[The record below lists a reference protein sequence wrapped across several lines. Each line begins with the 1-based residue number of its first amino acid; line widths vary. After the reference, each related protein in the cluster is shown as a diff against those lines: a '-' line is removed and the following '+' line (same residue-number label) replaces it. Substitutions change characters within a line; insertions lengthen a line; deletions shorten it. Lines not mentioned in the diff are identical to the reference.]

1 MQNPSVGYIRSALF
15 SLGFSVT
22 LIIFTPII
30 QTLAALKMPY
40 LAYWKMIAWAKFCIW
55 WLRITCNIRYEII
68 GLENIPDE
76 PVIVFSKHQSTW
88 ETLFLNIL
96 SKRHQSWVLKSELM
110 KVPFFGWNMGVIKPI
125 PIIRG
130 SGRQA
135 LKKIIEMG
143 KKHLDEGSWVMI
155 FPEGTRTAPGES
167 KPFAIGG
174 AMLAATSNYP
184 ILPVALNS
192 GACWPR
198 RGFIKRSGT
207 IKVII
212 GKPVDTA
219 NLNAKQINKTIEA
232 WMKETMQTI
241 EGENN

>member
-22 LIIFTPII
+22 LILITPVVLFLSAIN
-30 QTLAALKMPY
+30 KPY

-55 WLRITCNIRYEII
+55 WLRITCNIKYEIH
-68 GLENIPDE
+68 GKENLPDE

-96 SKRHQSWVLKSELM
+96 TKRHESWVLKSELM
-110 KVPFFGWNMGVIKPI
+110 KVPFFGWCMGAIKPI

-130 SGRQA
+130 SGRNA
-135 LKKIIEMG
+135 LKKIVEMG

-155 FPEGTRTAPGES
+155 FPEGTRTAPGEK

-174 AMLAATSNYP
+174 AMLAAASKYP
-184 ILPVALNS
+184 VLPVAHNAGS
-192 GACWPR
+192 CWPR
-198 RGFIKRSGT
+198 RGFLKRSGT
-207 IKVII
+207 IQVII
-212 GKPVDTA
+212 GKPIDT
-219 NLNAKQINKTIEA
+219 NGMTAKEINRVTEE
-232 WMKETMQTI
+232 WMNITMQTI
-241 EGENN
+241 ETETK